1 MNAKDVIRQSMQ
13 TAQMVTGAYLKDL
26 SDADLLLRPVP
37 GSNHIAWQ
45 LGHLIAS
52 ERSMIAG
59 VGGKM
64 PELPAGFE
72 DAHSP
77 DASKSD
83 DRSKFARKA
92 QYEALMT
99 QMHKATLAALD
110 ATPDA
115 DLDKPA
121 PESMRSY
128 APTVGAVFQM
138 IALHEL
144 MHVGQFVPVR
154 RKLNKP
160 IAI

>member
-13 TAQMVTGAYLKDL
+13 TAQMVTKAYLEDL
-26 SDADLLLRPVP
+26 SNDELLVRPTP

-52 ERSMIAG
+52 EREMIQSLG
-59 VGGKM
+59 CTM

-72 DAHSP
+72 GAHAP
-77 DASKSD
+77 EASKSD
-83 DRSKFARKA
+83 DRSKFAQKA
-92 QYEALMT
+92 DYLALMEK
-99 QMHKATLAALD
+99 MHASTMQALD
-110 ATPDA
+110 KTSDA

-121 PESMRSY
+121 PEKMRAY
-128 APTVGAVFQM
+128 APTFGAVFQM
-138 IALHEL
+138 IALHEM